1 MPASL
6 QPILPHIPAFL
17 LVMFRLTGIFIFAP
31 LFGSTAIPARV
42 KVLLSLV
49 LAVCIY
55 PLVPAQAPPDLS
67 LWTMSAAVASELLIG
82 VVIGYGASLPLVAV
96 QMGGLLMGQQLGL
109 GLAQVFS
116 PQFGQQTDVVSQLF
130 FLMALMI
137 FILLDGHHAMLAVL
151 IQSFETIPLGGFIPD
166 GSLVRLVVGLL
177 TAMLELAVR
186 VAAPLLCIVFLE
198 TIAMGFVARTVPQLN
213 ILSLGFPLRI
223 LVGFVVIIAVLA
235 AIGDAL
241 AESIHDAMGAMFQ
254 MFAAR

>member
-6 QPILPHIPAFL
+6 LPLLPHIPAFL

-42 KVLLSLV
+42 KVLLALV

-55 PLVPAQAPPDLS
+55 PMVPPQAAPGLS
-67 LWTMSAAVASELLIG
+67 LWTMGGAVASELLIG
-82 VVIGYGASLPLVAV
+82 VVIGYGASLPLIAV
-96 QMGGLLMGQQLGL
+96 QMGGLMMGQQLGL

-116 PQFGQQTDVVSQLF
+116 PQFGEQSDVVSQLF
-130 FLMALMI
+130 YLSALAI
-137 FILLDGHHAMLAVL
+137 FITLDGHHAMLAVL
-151 IQSFETIPLGGFIPD
+151 IGSFESIPLGGFIPD
-166 GSLVRLVVGLL
+166 GSLVRLTIGLL
-177 TAMLELAVR
+177 SAMIELAVR

-223 LVGFVVIIAVLA
+223 IVGLLLMAAVFVV
-235 AIGDAL
+235 IGDAL
-241 AESIHDAMGAMFQ
+241 AESIRETTRMMFQ
-254 MFAAR
+254 MFVG